1 MGACHACLLA
11 SRSRPAV
18 SRCLDFA
25 GGFRIA
31 SDQRRECARH
41 IPAAP
46 AVRLRSEN
54 GNRDPSAESDGSAP
68 ATIAK
73 RAAPGSG
80 VPAATMEPLCPA
92 GQVPA
97 LRQSPQLTAP
107 ADIGRG
113 VLKGNPLLRPQSG
126 QTQSQPQSPAAAGP
140 VLRFGDVYG
149 KRGKNARRQLNVSPP
164 QPQCLGAFR
173 NNACFY
179 YGSAGLTRSA
189 DGGGM
194 TFSVDRPVYVNT
206 GGEGHTLN
214 EISVQG
220 GANNGNIVELG
231 WTVSTDQN
239 GDADP
244 HIFVFHWLNW
254 APTCYNGCGW
264 QQVSNTYYPGQNIA
278 GLVGYEI
285 YVGYVFYGGNW
296 WAWFNGQWLG
306 YFPGTLWQGAFSKA
320 AVIQWF
326 GEVATNN
333 GVPPKTQMGDG
344 VLPPPRTA
352 AHMFTLCDV
361 DAKKWACLIRDQQQL
376 GLPAVARYYD
386 IKRTGHGDTRYGGPG
401 N

>member
-1 MGACHACLLA
+1 
-11 SRSRPAV
+11 
-18 SRCLDFA
+18 
-25 GGFRIA
+25 
-31 SDQRRECARH
+31 
-41 IPAAP
+41 
-46 AVRLRSEN
+46 
-54 GNRDPSAESDGSAP
+54 
-68 ATIAK
+68 
-73 RAAPGSG
+73 
-80 VPAATMEPLCPA
+80 
-92 GQVPA
+92 
-97 LRQSPQLTAP
+97 
-107 ADIGRG
+107 
-113 VLKGNPLLRPQSG
+113 
-126 QTQSQPQSPAAAGP
+126 
-140 VLRFGDVYG
+140 
-149 KRGKNARRQLNVSPP
+149 VSPP